1 MKNHPSHNKQIAS
14 LKRVEGQIRGIIN
27 MVIEEKYCVD
37 ILYQIKAAKS
47 ALVSI
52 ESKILENHIESCV
65 KNSLRKKNDVDV
77 KVSELLKLIN
87 K

>member
-1 MKNHPSHNKQIAS
+1 MKNHPSHNKQLAS

-27 MVIEEKYCVD
+27 MVNEGKYCVD

-65 KNSLRKKNDVDV
+65 KNSLGKKNDVDV